1 VTGSEAKKATGDGLQ
16 ATVRGGVRRFR
27 TPSRRHPDTPSP
39 FPLLVTL
46 LAAVTIAQASEDKT
60 QQQLLAFPGAEGFGR
75 FTQGGRGGKIYKVT
89 NLNDAGPGSL
99 REAVDAEGPRI
110 VVFDVDGTIHLKS
123 PLHIHNDYI
132 TIAGQSAPGGG
143 ITLRDYPVLIG
154 ANEVIVRYLRA
165 RMGDEMKLEADAFSI
180 GQGRNIVIDHCSV
193 SWSNDETLSVTQR
206 VAPGLK
212 HLTDVTVQWSIIA
225 ESLNDAGHE
234 KGQHGYG
241 SLIQGSYG
249 ARYSFHHNLWAHHEA
264 RMPRI
269 GNYAGATVDPEG
281 IVVDFRNNVFY
292 NWGPGATTDFYNW
305 QPGLERGYNM
315 DPFYG
320 RPDNSSRF
328 AAGADL
334 NSNATTHSNFVNNW
348 YQQGAATGGPVALYI
363 RNASGKTHF
372 AGNYMDGKL
381 VEDQFSLVVTSQ
393 KPVAFKMQKPFEF
406 APVQTEPAPAAYKRV
421 LASAGASKERDA
433 VDVRIVDSVRNKTGN
448 LINSQR
454 DVGGWP
460 EIRTGASAPD
470 SDRDGMSDAWEK
482 SNRLNPNDASD
493 ASRVSK
499 DGYTNIELYLNA
511 LVR

>member
-1 VTGSEAKKATGDGLQ
+1 MKCRVEN
-16 ATVRGGVRRFR
+16 TVRGAVVAAIAVAWL
-27 TPSRRHPDTPSP
+27 PSA
-39 FPLLVTL
+39 
-46 LAAVTIAQASEDKT
+46 LADVQTAQT
-60 QQQLLAFPGAEGFGR
+60 VLAFPGAEGFGR
-75 FTQGGRGGKIYKVT
+75 YTKGGRGGKVYKVT

-99 REAVDAEGPRI
+99 REAVEAQGPRI
-110 VVFDVDGTIHLKS
+110 IVFDVDGTIRLKS
-123 PLHIHNDYI
+123 PLQIRNDFI

-143 ITLRDYPVLIG
+143 ITLRDYPLQIS
-154 ANEVIVRYLRA
+154 ANEVIVRYIRA
-165 RMGDEMKLEADAFSI
+165 RMGDELKLEADAVSV

-206 VAPGLK
+206 VEPGLK
-212 HLTDVTVQWSIIA
+212 HLTDVTVQWSIIS

-269 GNYAGATVDPEG
+269 GNYASAKDDPEG
-281 IVVDFRNNVFY
+281 VVLDFRNNVFY

-320 RPDNSSRF
+320 RPDNTSRF

-334 NSNATTHSNFVNNW
+334 NSNANTRSNFVNNW
-348 YQQGAATGGPVALYI
+348 YQQGSATGGPVALYI

-381 VEDQFSLVVTSQ
+381 VKDQWSLVVTSQ
-393 KPVAFKMQKPFEF
+393 QPVVFKTEQPFKF
-406 APVQTEPAPAAYKRV
+406 APVKTQSAPDAYKHV
-421 LASAGASKERDA
+421 LESAGASKARDA
-433 VDVRIVDSVRNKTGN
+433 VDERIVASVRDKTGK
-448 LINSQR
+448 LINSQK

-460 EIRTGASAPD
+460 EIRAGVAAAD
-470 SDRDGMSDAWEK
+470 ADGDGMPDAWEK
-482 SNRLNPNDASD
+482 SHKLNPKDPSD
-493 ASRVSK
+493 AVRIGK
-499 DGYTNIELYLNA
+499 DGYSNVENYLNS
-511 LVR
+511 LVK

>member
-1 VTGSEAKKATGDGLQ
+1 MKRAARMSS
-16 ATVRGGVRRFR
+16 R
-27 TPSRRHPDTPSP
+27 TAM
-39 FPLLVTL
+39 
-46 LAAVTIAQASEDKT
+46 AAVVAQAVVIGCVILIPAAEART
-60 QQQLLAFPGAEGFGR
+60 QPQLLAFPGAEGFGR
-75 FTQGGRGGKIYKVT
+75 FTKGGRGGKIHKVT
-89 NLNDAGPGSL
+89 TLNDAGPGSL
-99 REAVDAEGPRI
+99 REAVEAEGPRT

-123 PLHIHNDYI
+123 PLQIESDYI

-143 ITLRDYPVLIG
+143 ITLRDYPLQIS
-154 ANEVIVRYLRA
+154 ANEVIVRYIRA
-165 RMGDEMKLEADAFSI
+165 RLGDETKLESDAVSI
-180 GQGRNIVIDHCSV
+180 GQGRNIVIDHCSA

-206 VAPGLK
+206 VEPGLK

-249 ARYSFHHNLWAHHEA
+249 ARYSFHHNLWAHHQS

-269 GNYAGATVDPEG
+269 GNYAGANADPEG
-281 IVVDFRNNVFY
+281 IIIDFRNNVFY

-320 RPDNSSRF
+320 RPDNPSRF

-334 NSNATTHSNFVNNW
+334 NSNANTHSNFVNNW
-348 YQQGAATGGPVALYI
+348 YQQGAATGGPIALYI

-381 VEDQFSLVVTSQ
+381 LKDQLSLIVTSQ
-393 KPVAFKMQKPFEF
+393 KPVVFKTEQPFEF
-406 APVQTEPAPAAYKRV
+406 APVKTESAPAAHRHV
-421 LASAGASKERDA
+421 LASAGASMERDA
-433 VDVRIVDSVRNKTGN
+433 VDTRIVNSVRNNTGN

-460 EIRTGASAPD
+460 QIRAGVAAPD
-470 SDRDGMSDAWEK
+470 SDGDGMSDAWEK
-482 SNRLNPNDASD
+482 SHRLNPGDAADASLIG
-493 ASRVSK
+493 K
-499 DGYTNIELYLNA
+499 DGYTNIEGYLHS

>member
-1 VTGSEAKKATGDGLQ
+1 MIKAQRNIT
-16 ATVRGGVRRFR
+16 T
-27 TPSRRHPDTPSP
+27 
-39 FPLLVTL
+39 
-46 LAAVTIAQASEDKT
+46 AVLGCFACAQVVADARP
-60 QQQLLAFPGAEGFGR
+60 QLAFPSAEGFGR
-75 FTQGGRGGKIYKVT
+75 FTQGGRGGRVYKVT

-99 REAVDAEGPRI
+99 REAIEANGPRI
-110 VVFDVDGTIHLKS
+110 VVFDVDGTLRLKS
-123 PLHIHNDYI
+123 ALHINNDFI

-143 ITLRDYPVLIG
+143 ITLRDYPLQIS

-165 RMGDEMKLEADAFSI
+165 RLGDETKLETDAVSV

-206 VAPGLK
+206 VEPGLK

-249 ARYSFHHNLWAHHEA
+249 ARYSFHHNLWAHHQS

-269 GNYAGATVDPEG
+269 GNYASIKVDPEG
-281 IVVDFRNNVFY
+281 IVADFRNNVFY

-320 RPDNSSRF
+320 RPDNPSRF

-334 NSNATTHSNFVNNW
+334 NSNAATHSNFVNNW
-348 YQQGAATGGPVALYI
+348 YQPGSATGGPVALYI

-372 AGNYMDGKL
+372 SGNYMDGKL
-381 VEDQFSLVVTSQ
+381 VKDQFSLVVTAQ
-393 KPVAFKMQKPFEF
+393 NPVVFKAGQPFKF
-406 APVQTEPAPAAYKRV
+406 GPVKTEPAPEAYKRV
-421 LASAGASKERDA
+421 LASAGASKQRDA
-433 VDVRIVDSVRNKTGN
+433 VDERIVESVRNRTGK
-448 LINSQR
+448 LINSQKE
-454 DVGGWP
+454 VGGWP
-460 EIRTGASAPD
+460 EIRSGAAAPD
-470 SDRDGMSDAWEK
+470 TDSDGMPDAWEK
-482 SNRLNPNDASD
+482 SHQLNPSDPSD
-493 ASRVSK
+493 ASLVAK
-499 DGYTNIELYLNA
+499 DGYTNIEAYLNS
-511 LVR
+511 LTP

>member
-1 VTGSEAKKATGDGLQ
+1 MKCRVEN
-16 ATVRGGVRRFR
+16 GVR
-27 TPSRRHPDTPSP
+27 
-39 FPLLVTL
+39 
-46 LAAVTIAQASEDKT
+46 AAVAAAVAVACLPAARLALADVQSAEAV
-60 QQQLLAFPGAEGFGR
+60 LAFPGAEGFGR
-75 FTQGGRGGKIYKVT
+75 YTKGGRGGKIYKVT

-99 REAVDAEGPRI
+99 RAAVEAEGPRI
-110 VVFDVDGTIHLKS
+110 VVFDVDGTIRLKS
-123 PLHIHNDYI
+123 PLQIQNDFI

-143 ITLRDYPVLIG
+143 ITLRDYPLQIS

-165 RMGDEMKLEADAFSI
+165 RMGDELKLEADAVSV

-206 VAPGLK
+206 VEPGLK
-212 HLTDVTVQWSIIA
+212 HLTDVTVQWSIIS

-269 GNYAGATVDPEG
+269 GNYAGAKDDPEG
-281 IVVDFRNNVFY
+281 IVMDFRNNVFY

-320 RPDNSSRF
+320 RPDNTSRF

-334 NSNATTHSNFVNNW
+334 NSNANTHSNFVNNW
-348 YQQGAATGGPVALYI
+348 YQQGSATGGPVALYI

-381 VEDQFSLVVTSQ
+381 VQDQWSLVVTSQ
-393 KPVAFKMQKPFEF
+393 QPVVFKTEQPFKFGPVKTES
-406 APVQTEPAPAAYKRV
+406 APDAYKRV
-421 LASAGASKERDA
+421 LASAGASKSRDA
-433 VDVRIVDSVRNKTGN
+433 VDERIVASVRDKTGK
-448 LINSQR
+448 LINSQK

-460 EIRTGASAPD
+460 EIRAGVAAAD
-470 SDRDGMSDAWEK
+470 ADRDGMPDVWEK
-482 SNRLNPNDASD
+482 AQKLNPKDPANAASID
-493 ASRVSK
+493 RA
-499 DGYTNIELYLNA
+499 GYSNIERYLNS
-511 LVR
+511 LVK

>member
-1 VTGSEAKKATGDGLQ
+1 MIQVQ
-16 ATVRGGVRRFR
+16 R
-27 TPSRRHPDTPSP
+27 TIA
-39 FPLLVTL
+39 
-46 LAAVTIAQASEDKT
+46 AAVLGCLVCAQGAADT
-60 QQQLLAFPGAEGFGR
+60 QPQLAFPSAEGFGR

-99 REAVDAEGPRI
+99 REAVDAAGPRI
-110 VVFDVDGTIHLKS
+110 VVFDVDGTLRLKS
-123 PLHIHNDYI
+123 ALHITNDFI

-143 ITLRDYPVLIG
+143 ITLRDYPLHIS
-154 ANEVIVRYLRA
+154 ANEVVVRYIRA
-165 RMGDEMKLEADAFSI
+165 RMGDEKKLETDAVSI

-206 VAPGLK
+206 VEPGLK

-269 GNYAGATVDPEG
+269 GNYASIKVDPEG
-281 IVVDFRNNVFY
+281 IIADFRNNVFY

-305 QPGLERGYNM
+305 KPGLERGYNM

-320 RPDNSSRF
+320 RPDNPSRF

-334 NSNATTHSNFVNNW
+334 NSNAATHSNFVNNW
-348 YQQGAATGGPVALYI
+348 YQQGSATGGPVALYI

-372 AGNYMDGKL
+372 SGNYMDGKL
-381 VEDQFSLVVTSQ
+381 VKDQYSLVVTSQ
-393 KPVAFKMQKPFEF
+393 NPPVFTAEQPFAFGPVKTES
-406 APVQTEPAPAAYKRV
+406 APEAHKRV

-433 VDVRIVDSVRNKTGN
+433 VDKRVVESVRNGTGK
-448 LINSQR
+448 LINSQKE
-454 DVGGWP
+454 VGGWP
-460 EIRTGASAPD
+460 DIRSGVAAPD
-470 SDRDGMSDAWEK
+470 ADGDGMPDAWEK
-482 SNRLNPNDASD
+482 SHQLNPNDPSD
-493 ASRVSK
+493 ASVVAK
-499 DGYTNIELYLNA
+499 DGYTHIEAYLNSLA
-511 LVR
+511 P

>member
-1 VTGSEAKKATGDGLQ
+1 MK
-16 ATVRGGVRRFR
+16 
-27 TPSRRHPDTPSP
+27 RHIAAAAICC
-39 FPLLVTL
+39 
-46 LAAVTIAQASEDKT
+46 LACSQVAADVQK
-60 QQQLLAFPGAEGFGR
+60 QLAFPSAEGFGR
-75 FTQGGRGGKIYKVT
+75 FARGGRGGKIYKVT
-89 NLNDAGPGSL
+89 NLNDSGPGSL
-99 REAVDAEGPRI
+99 RAAVEAEGPRI
-110 VVFDVDGTIHLKS
+110 VVFDVDGTLRLKS
-123 PLHIHNDYI
+123 PLHIQNDFI

-143 ITLRDYPVLIG
+143 ITLRDYPLHIS
-154 ANEVIVRYLRA
+154 ANEVIVRYIRA
-165 RMGDEMKLEADAFSI
+165 RLGDEMKLETDAVSI

-206 VAPGLK
+206 VEPGLK

-249 ARYSFHHNLWAHHEA
+249 ARYSFHHNLWAHHQA

-269 GNYAGATVDPEG
+269 GNYASAKVDPEG
-281 IVVDFRNNVFY
+281 IVADFRNNVFY

-320 RPDNSSRF
+320 RPDNPSRF

-348 YQQGAATGGPVALYI
+348 YQQGTATGGPVAMYI

-372 AGNYMDGKL
+372 DGNYMDGKL
-381 VEDQFSLVVTSQ
+381 VKDQFSLVVTSQ
-393 KPVAFKMQKPFEF
+393 NPVVFKTDEPFEF
-406 APVQTEPAPAAYKRV
+406 GPVKTESAPAAYKRV
-421 LASAGASKERDA
+421 LASAGASKQRDT
-433 VDVRIVDSVRNKTGN
+433 VDERIVESVRNRTGH
-448 LINSQR
+448 LINSQK

-460 EIRTGASAPD
+460 QLRAGAAAPD
-470 SDRDGMSDAWEK
+470 ADGDGMPDAWEK
-482 SNRLNPNDASD
+482 SRKLDPRDPSD
-493 ASRVSK
+493 APGVAK
-499 DGYTNIELYLNA
+499 DGYTHIEVYLHSLA
-511 LVR
+511 P

>member
-1 VTGSEAKKATGDGLQ
+1 MNGVANNRTRL
-16 ATVRGGVRRFR
+16 TV
-27 TPSRRHPDTPSP
+27 P
-39 FPLLVTL
+39 
-46 LAAVTIAQASEDKT
+46 LAAAQIVAMACMPPAQASESKAP
-60 QQQLLAFPGAEGFGR
+60 QLLAFPSAEGFGR

-99 REAVDAEGPRI
+99 REAVDANGPRT
-110 VVFDVDGTIHLKS
+110 VVFNVGGTIHLKS
-123 PLHIHNDYI
+123 PLHILNDYI

-143 ITLRDYPVLIG
+143 ITLRDYPLQIS
-154 ANEVIVRYLRA
+154 ANEVIVRYIRA
-165 RMGDEMKLEADAFSI
+165 RMGDELKLESDALSV

-206 VAPGLK
+206 VEPGLK
-212 HLTDVTVQWSIIA
+212 HLTDVTVQWSIVA

-249 ARYSFHHNLWAHHEA
+249 ARYSFHHNLWAHHQS

-269 GNYAGATVDPEG
+269 GNYAKASDDPEG
-281 IVVDFRNNVFY
+281 IILDFRNNVFY

-320 RPDNSSRF
+320 RPDNPSRF

-334 NSNATTHSNFVNNW
+334 NSNAITHSNFVNNW
-348 YQQGAATGGPVALYI
+348 YQPGAATGGPVALYI

-381 VEDQFSLVVTSQ
+381 VADQFSLVVTSQ
-393 KPVAFKMQKPFEF
+393 KPAIFKTPQPFEF
-406 APVQTEPAPAAYKRV
+406 GPVQTESAPLAYKNV
-421 LASAGASKERDA
+421 LTFAGASKDRDA
-433 VDVRIVDSVRNKTGN
+433 VDLRVVDSVRNKTGN

-460 EIRTGASAPD
+460 EIRPGVAAPD
-470 SDRDGMSDAWEK
+470 ADGDGMPDAWEK
-482 SNRLNPNDASD
+482 SQRLNSNDASD
-493 ASRVSK
+493 ASLVGNG
-499 DGYTNIELYLNA
+499 GYTNIELYLNSLA
-511 LVR
+511 R